1 MDPKKPPTPPTT
13 EEIADA
19 FFAVSHG
26 LRRAVEGRFHHLPYS
41 MARLRVLFQLI
52 EQPALRMGELSQCIE
67 VAPRTMTST
76 IELMER
82 DGLVKRSPDPAD
94 GRATI
99 VTITDKGREAFA
111 EGRRVKASV
120 AADLFEAL
128 DPEQQAAL
136 YEILAQLGSAIDVA
150 VGDSTVAGTLKAKA
164 AARIN

>member
-1 MDPKKPPTPPTT
+1 MGPKKSPIPPP

-26 LRRAVEGRFHHLPYS
+26 LRRAVDGRFHHLPYS
-41 MARLRVLFQLI
+41 MARLRVLFQLT

-82 DGLVKRSPDPAD
+82 DGLVQRSPDPAD
-94 GRATI
+94 GRATV

-111 EGRRVKASV
+111 EGRRMKASV
-120 AADLFEAL
+120 VADLFETL
-128 DPEQQAAL
+128 DPEQQVQL
-136 YEILAQLGSAIDVA
+136 YEILGRLGAAIDVA
-150 VGDSTVAGTLKAKA
+150 IGDQTVAGMIKAKA
-164 AARIN
+164 ASRAS